1 MRAMM
6 MRRPIATRS
15 AKPQRGVQRKARAAA
30 NLPGSLSHVPM
41 VRRQCAACGG
51 PENDMTKVMP
61 KLDVGAVNDP
71 LEAEA
76 DSIADQVMAKREGAV
91 APVLAGRDKVMP
103 SRAQGEEGETI
114 NATSGDLTQGGSALP
129 EATRAFFEARM
140 GRDFS
145 GVRMHRGHD
154 ATHLNGSIGARAFTY
169 RNHIWL
175 GPNESGAPTHT
186 MAHEMAHVMQQTP
199 SPAAQSP
206 VAQTSTTAP
215 VVQRVCSDSE
225 RIKKQYQVNS
235 WCKTKAPGRGCSPKD
250 SCGHLKQKI
259 KNNQMCARAR
269 NIINSDC
276 FDGGDA
282 GHIKAMQ
289 DAHNAQAN
297 CMMEYRSK
305 CEKDKKKLEKV
316 PQTQPQSAP
325 KKQPGL
331 LPFVVPIEVP
341 SWDDLPS
348 FDDLPSWDDLSTEQK
363 AGVTVLV
370 VAGVVYVV
378 ISEGSRIIPV
388 RNLVPTP

>member
-30 NLPGSLSHVPM
+30 TLPGSLSHVPM

-154 ATHLNGSIGARAFTY
+154 ATDLNGSIGARAFTY

-206 VAQTSTTAP
+206 VAQSSGPQTSTSAP
-215 VVQRVCSDSE
+215 VVQRSCSDGV
-225 RIKKQYQVNS
+225 RIALQSQVNL
-235 WCKTKAPGRGCSPKD
+235 WCKTVQFGRGCTPAD
-250 SCGHLKQKI
+250 SCGQLKI
-259 KNNQMCARAR
+259 KIRNNQMCGRAR
-269 NIINSDC
+269 ETINTTC
-276 FDGGDA
+276 FGGGDV
-282 GHIKAMQ
+282 GHIQAMV
-289 DAHNAQAN
+289 DARRAQAT
-297 CMMEYRSK
+297 CMAIYRTK
-305 CEKDKKKLEKV
+305 CE
-316 PQTQPQSAP
+316 TQAP
-325 KKQPGL
+325 REPVSPPVVDPGFMDRMSEITGL
-331 LPFVVPIEVP
+331 TGAALI
-341 SWDDLPS
+341 
-348 FDDLPSWDDLSTEQK
+348 
-363 AGVTVLV
+363 A
-370 VAGVVYVV
+370 YII
-378 ISEGSRIIPV
+378 ISEGSRLFPP
-388 RNLVPTP
+388 RNLIPIP